1 MKRLLAVLLCSV
13 LILGGCS
20 MLNSDTTEEY
30 ISKQI
35 GIDFSEDNGYLV
47 SMTNTHG
54 GFLGDGE
61 FIAIYT
67 FEDNSV
73 EEQVSENDKWSNTL
87 SENVSSILY
96 GSEYYTDKSIYEEFS
111 RVYPA
116 IENGYYFFY
125 DRHSEAK
132 DPYDDTDVFNR
143 YSFNYTVAAYDCD
156 NDMLYF
162 IEVDT

>member
-1 MKRLLAVLLCSV
+1 
-13 LILGGCS
+13 

-61 FIAIYT
+61 FVAIYT
-67 FEDNSV
+67 FEDDSV
-73 EEQVSENDKWSNTL
+73 EEQIKANEHWRNSASLKTSA
-87 SENVSSILY
+87 IMY
-96 GSEYYTDKSIYEEFS
+96 GSSTVS
-111 RVYPA
+111 RFFNDENGNNVFPI

-125 DRHSEAK
+125 DRHSDAA
-132 DPYDDTDVFNR
+132 DPYSDKDVLNIEIR
-143 YSFNYTVAAYDCD
+143 YSYNFTVAAYDCD
-156 NDMLYF
+156 TDTLYF
-162 IEVDT
+162 AELDT